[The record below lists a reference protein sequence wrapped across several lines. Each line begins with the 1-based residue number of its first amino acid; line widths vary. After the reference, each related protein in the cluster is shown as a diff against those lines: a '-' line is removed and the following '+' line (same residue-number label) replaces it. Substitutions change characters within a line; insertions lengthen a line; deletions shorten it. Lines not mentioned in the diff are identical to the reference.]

1 MKVLVIGIGS
11 MGLNHIKVLTQL
23 KKENLVTEVYAVDID
38 RQRLEIA
45 KKQGA
50 DLVFTDA
57 HDALPYK
64 PDLGIIATPTGLHY
78 GIASEL
84 IKHMDLL
91 IEKPITERLSEAMD
105 LYRKSQALGRRV
117 LVGHIER
124 FNPAYRA
131 LINEIGNEKPMHV
144 ETIRAGPLRGN
155 PQSYG
160 NVLLDLGIHDID
172 LVLNMVYSDEVK
184 IIGRIL
190 RGNPVS
196 TAWALLNVDETIY
209 ILHASWD
216 YETRIRRMILTLRN
230 KYYEVDLLNKSLIHN
245 GTRHMIEGIDQLRQE
260 LTHALNVIRGIE
272 NPIIDITNAIKTLA
286 IVEGMISSKS
296 TINLGELL
304 R

>member
-1 MKVLVIGIGS
+1 MRVLVIGIGS
-11 MGLNHIKVLTQL
+11 MGLNHIKVLSQL
-23 KKENLVTEVYAVDID
+23 KKENLVTNVYAVDID

-45 KKQGA
+45 KNQGA
-50 DLVFTDA
+50 DLVFTDV

-64 PDLGIIATPTGLHY
+64 PDLGIIATPTRLHY

-84 IKHMDLL
+84 INHMDLL

-105 LYRKSQALGRRV
+105 LYRKSQALGRKV

-131 LINEIGNEKPMHV
+131 LINELSNERPIHV
-144 ETIRAGPLRGN
+144 ETIRVGPLRGN

-172 LVLNMVYSDEVK
+172 LVLSMVYSDEVK
-184 IIGRIL
+184 IIGRLL

-196 TAWALLNVDETIY
+196 TAWALLDIDETMY
-209 ILHASWD
+209 VLHASWD
-216 YETRIRRMILTLRN
+216 YEVRIRRMILTLRN
-230 KYYEVDLLNKSLIHN
+230 RHYEVDLLNKSLIRD
-245 GTRHMIEGIDQLRQE
+245 GSRHMIEGMDQLRQE

-272 NPIIDITNAIKTLA
+272 EPVIDIINAIRTLA
-286 IVEGMISSKS
+286 IVEGIISNKS
-296 TINLGELL
+296 VINLGELL
-304 R
+304 S